1 MTFFICAV
9 ALYFLPSILGHKRR
23 DFAGIFIV
31 NFLFG
36 WTVIGWII
44 ALIWAC
50 AEPTQPRVLAVA
62 GPVRY
67 CCHCGTPI
75 AGVHFCPACARP
87 L

>member
-1 MTFFICAV
+1 MTFLICAM
-9 ALYFLPSILGHKRR
+9 ALYFLPSIIGHKKR

-44 ALIWAC
+44 AMVWAC
-50 AEPTQPRVLAVA
+50 AAAERQPVFAVA
-62 GPVRY
+62 GPARY
-67 CCHCGTPI
+67 CCRCGAMTP
-75 AGVHFCPACARP
+75 GVHFCPACARP